1 MEDTDSVAATREQK
15 SALLTRMV
23 LSVEAGIEID
33 FRTGDS
39 LLALERNL
47 QAEEFNAMSDLVEF
61 RHLKYIVAVAEA
73 ATITRAAER
82 LFLAQPSLSKQV
94 KDLEDALGFPVFV
107 RTRQGVRITP
117 AGQMIVAY
125 AQEALL
131 KRTKIIAMARA
142 VHRGD
147 VPPFRL
153 GFSSFIN
160 PDLLQLFR
168 DAYARLLPDCLIH
181 LSGGDPLHLL
191 HRLEEG
197 TLDGALFPMPIDG
210 QEWVTQQVS
219 CEPLVVCMQ
228 KDDPLARNAQ
238 VSLSDLAERLKI
250 YRDPTVH
257 PSAHNRLMEMLTQV
271 GIVPEVSC
279 SATTPADIQW
289 MVRAGYGVA
298 LIDQKTLID
307 PALTTRPIAGIHW
320 TADTA
325 FVHHNDADHLAL
337 PLVIRLAQ
345 EMRRSMSGKK
355 PPFKD
360 HVRPVQLELLA

>member
-1 MEDTDSVAATREQK
+1 
-15 SALLTRMV
+15 MV

-33 FRTGDS
+33 FRMVDS

-94 KDLEDALGFPVFV
+94 KDFEDEVGFPIFV
-107 RTRQGVRITP
+107 RTRDGVRITP
-117 AGQMIVAY
+117 PGQMIIAY
-125 AQEALL
+125 AQEALQ

-142 VHRGD
+142 VHRGE

-168 DAYARLLPDCLIH
+168 DAYAKLLPDCLIH

-197 TLDGALFPMPIDG
+197 TLDGAMLPMPIDG
-210 QEWVTQQVS
+210 QRLGNAAS
-219 CEPLVVCMQ
+219 C
-228 KDDPLARNAQ
+228 ARPAGS
-238 VSLSDLAERLKI
+238 VYAKGGPSGARMPRSRFPISL
-250 YRDPTVH
+250 
-257 PSAHNRLMEMLTQV
+257 
-271 GIVPEVSC
+271 
-279 SATTPADIQW
+279 
-289 MVRAGYGVA
+289 
-298 LIDQKTLID
+298 
-307 PALTTRPIAGIHW
+307 
-320 TADTA
+320 
-325 FVHHNDADHLAL
+325 ND
-337 PLVIRLAQ
+337 
-345 EMRRSMSGKK
+345 
-355 PPFKD
+355 
-360 HVRPVQLELLA
+360 

>member
-1 MEDTDSVAATREQK
+1 
-15 SALLTRMV
+15 MV

-33 FRTGDS
+33 FRMVDS

-47 QAEEFNAMSDLVEF
+47 QLEEFNAMSDLVEF

-94 KDLEDALGFPVFV
+94 KDFEDELGFPIFI

-117 AGQMIVAY
+117 PGQMIVAY

-142 VHRGD
+142 VHRGE

-181 LSGGDPLHLL
+181 LSGGDPMHLL

-210 QEWVTQQVS
+210 QDWVMQQIARD
-219 CEPLVVCMQ
+219 PLVVCMQ
-228 KDDPLARNAQ
+228 KEDPLARNAL
-238 VSLSDLAERLKI
+238 VSLSDLAERLTI
-250 YRDPTVH
+250 FRDPAVH

-298 LIDQKTLID
+298 LIDQRTPID
-307 PALTTRPIAGIHW
+307 SALTTRPIAGIHW

-337 PLVIRLAQ
+337 PLVIRFAQ
-345 EMRRSMSGKK
+345 EMRGSMSGKK
-355 PPFKD
+355 PPLKD
-360 HVRPVQLELLA
+360 QVRPVQLELLA

>member
-1 MEDTDSVAATREQK
+1 M
-15 SALLTRMV
+15 
-23 LSVEAGIEID
+23 EAGIEID
-33 FRTGDS
+33 FRMVDS
-39 LLALERNL
+39 RLALERNL

-94 KDLEDALGFPVFV
+94 KDFEDELGFPIFI

-117 AGQMIVAY
+117 PGQMIVAY

-142 VHRGD
+142 VHRGE

-168 DAYARLLPDCLIH
+168 NAYAGLLPDCLIH

-191 HRLEEG
+191 HRLEER
-197 TLDGALFPMPIDG
+197 TLDGALLPMPIDG
-210 QEWVTQQVS
+210 REWVMQQVARD
-219 CEPLVVCMQ
+219 PLVVCMQ
-228 KDDPLARNAQ
+228 KEDPLARDAQ
-238 VSLSDLAERLKI
+238 ISLSDLAERLTVF
-250 YRDPTVH
+250 RDPAVH
-257 PSAHNRLMEMLTQV
+257 PSAHNRLMEMLTEV

-279 SATTPADIQW
+279 SANTPADIQW
-289 MVRAGYGVA
+289 MVRAGYVKPNTRDQPADSAGVYRMTWHTRRRCPLQTLQSQRISHGDRCQTGGGLYVRVILVWVGLTEWKRDERFPTIIEGKFRA
-298 LIDQKTLID
+298 RVDQLVGS
-307 PALTTRPIAGIHW
+307 RW
-320 TADTA
+320 
-325 FVHHNDADHLAL
+325 LA
-337 PLVIRLAQ
+337 I
-345 EMRRSMSGKK
+345 
-355 PPFKD
+355 
-360 HVRPVQLELLA
+360 